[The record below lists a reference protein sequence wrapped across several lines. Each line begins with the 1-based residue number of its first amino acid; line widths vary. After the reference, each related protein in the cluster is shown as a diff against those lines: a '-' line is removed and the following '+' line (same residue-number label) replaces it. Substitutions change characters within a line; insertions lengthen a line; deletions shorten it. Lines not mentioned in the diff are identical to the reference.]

1 VFKAKLKGVPY
12 NAIRKNTVIYK
23 VLGKRGSKNLFQ
35 EKIMRIE
42 RYAGNQTIQIVEG
55 PDPVPGPGEVV
66 IETAVSAICGSEMHA
81 YRGPGQAGNG
91 GHEAVGTVVALGE
104 GANGLK
110 TGQRVGVSCITGCG
124 KCIYCQ
130 KGQYTY
136 CPEVKFY
143 GNMHAER
150 FLASAIAC
158 HPLPDDISWEA
169 GVLLSGD
176 GLGVPYH
183 TYLKSGSR
191 EIKTVAVV
199 GVGPIGLGNVL
210 VQNIMGR
217 RVIAVDL
224 SPYRLEMARRLGA
237 SDVVN
242 ANQEDTAV
250 KLRDLTS
257 GVGPDVCI
265 EAAGQPE
272 SAMACFKAVR
282 TAGMVVFNG
291 EQGPLPISPSDQFI
305 RRDITAVGSWF
316 YHFSEFPQML
326 SLYRNGLPLLG
337 LISHSFSL
345 KDADAA
351 YKQFSSRQSG
361 KVLLTY
367 P

>member
-1 VFKAKLKGVPY
+1 
-12 NAIRKNTVIYK
+12 
-23 VLGKRGSKNLFQ
+23 
-35 EKIMRIE
+35 MRIAK
-42 RYAGNQTIQIVEG
+42 YAGNGTIQVSDAV
-55 PDPVPGPGEVV
+55 DPIPGPGEVV
-66 IETAVSAICGSEMHA
+66 VKTAISAICGSELHA
-81 YRGPGQAGNG
+81 YRGTAQAGNG
-91 GHEAVGTVVALGE
+91 GHEAAGTISAIGE
-104 GANGLK
+104 GGDWLK
-110 TGQRVGVSCITGCG
+110 RGQRVGVSAITGCG
-124 KCIYCQ
+124 KCAFCR

-136 CPEVKFY
+136 CPDWKFY

-183 TYLKSGSR
+183 TYTKIASP
-191 EIKTVAVV
+191 EIKTVAIL

-210 VQNIMGR
+210 VQAHMGR

-224 SPYRLEMARRLGA
+224 SPYRLELAKRLGA
-237 SDVVN
+237 TDLVN
-242 ANQEDTAV
+242 ANNDDPTTQ
-250 KLRDLTS
+250 LRALTG

-272 SAMACFKAVR
+272 TAMACFNAVR

-291 EQGPLPISPSDQFI
+291 EQGHLPISPSDQFI

-326 SLYRNGLPLLG
+326 NLFRGGLRLAD
-337 LISHSFSL
+337 LITHCISIE
-345 KDADAA
+345 DADAA
-351 YKQFSSRQSG
+351 YRQFSSRQSG
-361 KVLLTY
+361 KVVLNY
-367 P
+367 PSQ

>member
-1 VFKAKLKGVPY
+1 MQI
-12 NAIRKNTVIYK
+12 AI
-23 VLGKRGSKNLFQ
+23 
-35 EKIMRIE
+35 
-42 RYAGNQTIQIVEG
+42 YAGHGDIQVVEG
-55 PDPVPGPGEVV
+55 PDPIPGPGEVV
-66 IETAVSAICGSEMHA
+66 VETAVSAICGSELHA
-81 YRGPGQAGNG
+81 YRGAPQTGNG
-91 GHEAVGTVVALGE
+91 GHEAAGTIVALGD
-104 GANGLK
+104 GVDWLK

-124 KCIYCQ
+124 KCAFCA

-136 CPEVKFY
+136 CPQVKFY
-143 GNMHAER
+143 GNMHAGR

-183 TYLKSGSR
+183 TYVKTASP

-210 VQNIMGR
+210 MQAHLGR

-224 SPYRLEMARRLGA
+224 SSYRLELAARLGA
-237 SDVVN
+237 SDIVN
-242 ANQEDTAV
+242 ANEGDTAS
-250 KLRDLTS
+250 KLRALTN
-257 GVGPDVCI
+257 GMGPDVCI
-265 EAAGQPE
+265 EATGQPE
-272 SAMACFKAVR
+272 GAMACFNAVR

-316 YHFSEFPQML
+316 YHYSEFPQMMN
-326 SLYRNGLPLLG
+326 LYRNGLRLRD
-337 LISHSFSL
+337 LISHCFPF

-351 YKQFSSRQSG
+351 YRQFSSRQSG
-361 KVLLTY
+361 KVLLSY
-367 P
+367 NL